1 MIYLENF
8 VEVKLKVAAMKAK
21 EIESWKKHFALGYRP
36 FRRDCR
42 LCIEQMGSQK
52 PHRRRSME
60 DRMSSAWSGSVD
72 IAGPLT
78 NTVDLVTKRPVKYA
92 LMAVALVPDYTQE
105 IKAVKDGDGLHD
117 QGEQGERQED
127 EEQPNGGGV
136 QPDSQGPPKALGR
149 T

>member
-1 MIYLENF
+1 MEG
-8 VEVKLKVAAMKAK
+8 KPKVAAMKAK
-21 EIESWKKHFALGYRP
+21 EVEGWKKHFALGHRP

-60 DRMSSAWSGSVD
+60 DRMSSAWSVSVD
-72 IAGPLT
+72 IVGPLT

-92 LMAVALVPDYTQE
+92 LIWWWRWFPT